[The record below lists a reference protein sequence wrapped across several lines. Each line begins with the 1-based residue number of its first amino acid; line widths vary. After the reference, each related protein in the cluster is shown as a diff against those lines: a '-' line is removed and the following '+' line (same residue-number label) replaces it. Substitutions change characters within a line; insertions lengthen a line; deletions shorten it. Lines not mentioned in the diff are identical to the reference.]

1 MKRETTQESL
11 DIINSIISKEAKQK
25 SHDILCELCEKRKT
39 FKIIGFKS
47 KIIYLNDKE
56 LTTYMFCF
64 TTDYLPGVV
73 FEAPIKLFT
82 NRLFD
87 VNNQTINNTNL
98 GILGSLS
105 AKIAFEQQLE
115 IRPSLIPCKIMNPKE
130 KAMIDVYAFIFK
142 ILDKGEY

>member
-11 DIINSIISKEAKQK
+11 DIINSIISNEAKQK
-25 SHDILCELCEKRKT
+25 SHDILYELCEKRKT
-39 FKIIGFKS
+39 FKIIGFKQ
-47 KIIYLNDKE
+47 KNIYLKDKE
-56 LTTYMFCF
+56 ITTCVFCF

-82 NRLFD
+82 SRLFD
-87 VNNQTINNTNL
+87 TNNQTIQTTNL

-105 AKIAFEQQLE
+105 AKIAYLQGLE
-115 IRPSLIPCKIMNPKE
+115 IRPSFIPCKIMNPKE

>member
-11 DIINSIISKEAKQK
+11 DIINSIISNEAKQK
-25 SHDILCELCEKRKT
+25 SHDILYELCEKRKT

-47 KIIYLNDKE
+47 KITYLKDKE

-64 TTDYLPGVV
+64 TTDYIPDVV
-73 FEAPIKLFT
+73 FEAPVKLFT
-82 NRLFD
+82 SRLFD
-87 VNNQTINNTNL
+87 TNNQTIQTTNL
-98 GILGSLS
+98 HTLGSLS
-105 AKIAFEQQLE
+105 AKIAFEQGLE
-115 IRPSLIPCKIMNPKE
+115 IRPSLIACKIMNLKE

>member
-11 DIINSIISKEAKQK
+11 DIINSIISNEAKQK
-25 SHDILCELCEKRKT
+25 SHDILYELCEKRKT
-39 FKIIGFKS
+39 FKIIGFK
-47 KIIYLNDKE
+47 KKNFYIKDKE

-64 TTDYLPGVV
+64 TTDYIPDVV

-87 VNNQTINNTNL
+87 VNNQAINNTNL

-105 AKIAFEQQLE
+105 AKIAYLQGWE
-115 IRPSLIPCKIMNPKE
+115 IQPSLIPCKIMNHKE

>member
-11 DIINSIISKEAKQK
+11 DIINSIISNEAKQK
-25 SHDILCELCEKRKT
+25 SHDILYELCEKRKT
-39 FKIIGFKS
+39 FKIIGFK
-47 KIIYLNDKE
+47 KKNFYIKDQE
-56 LTTYMFCF
+56 MTTYMFCF
-64 TTDYLPGVV
+64 TTDYLLGAI
-73 FEAPIKLFT
+73 FEAPVKLFT

-87 VNNQTINNTNL
+87 GNNQTIQTTNL

-105 AKIAFEQQLE
+105 AKIAFEQLE
-115 IRPSLIPCKIMNPKE
+115 IRPSFIPCKIMNPKE